1 MAKPYSGSARKPVFA
16 LDVGTTQT
24 GISYCI
30 LEPGE
35 VPQKRSMHKCVDLIY
50 VFMHDHSIS

>member
-1 MAKPYSGSARKPVFA
+1 MKEPYAGAARKIVFA
-16 LDVGTTQT
+16 FDVGTTQT

-35 VPQKRSMHKCVDLIY
+35 VPQKRSLHK
-50 VFMHDHSIS
+50 